1 MYYTTGFHGDEI
13 VELAAMV
20 HAVPMVDGKVW
31 PPILG
36 LFKSVVIALTYMRRN
51 RVQCEL
57 AETYGVS
64 QATISRAIAVMTP
77 LLVKVLQKFRQPT
90 NWIPAGSMSWTARR
104 ATFLRTRVN

>member
-1 MYYTTGFHGDEI
+1 MYYNIGFHDDEI

-20 HAVPMVDGKVW
+20 HAVPMVDGKSW

-36 LFKSVVIALTYMRRN
+36 LFKSVVVALTYMRRN

-64 QATISRAIAVMTP
+64 Q
-77 LLVKVLQKFRQPT
+77 
-90 NWIPAGSMSWTARR
+90 GSSLYQVGYSASGH
-104 ATFLRTRVN
+104 VDGHGVGDGG

>member
-1 MYYTTGFHGDEI
+1 MYYTTGFHDDEI

-20 HAVPMVDGKVW
+20 HAVPTVDHKSW

-36 LFKSVVIALTYMRRN
+36 LFKSVVVALTYMRRN

-64 QATISRAIAVMTP
+64 QS
-77 LLVKVLQKFRQPT
+77 
-90 NWIPAGSMSWTARR
+90 TA
-104 ATFLRTRVN
+104 LRCFKWVT